1 MSRLE
6 LTSLVPD
13 SVNPEPVLSPHGHLC
28 IGSPSSVYGASQ
40 SDSLLLALDS
50 VCLGFSLFLRG
61 SMRLGISTLAYGM
74 SCSDPFP
81 AALDS
86 IGMGP
91 LLSLRNFLRPE
102 PMLSVFGMACLE
114 LSLPASDFSV
124 FGSPLPVQSPLRVGL
139 MPLALRSDLTRATAV
154 SVGLC
159 ESRIYASFA
168 WVRAHGFGT
177 PSLRNDVPWQL
188 HAAA

>member
-1 MSRLE
+1 
-6 LTSLVPD
+6 
-13 SVNPEPVLSPHGHLC
+13 
-28 IGSPSSVYGASQ
+28 
-40 SDSLLLALDS
+40 
-50 VCLGFSLFLRG
+50 
-61 SMRLGISTLAYGM
+61 MRLGISTLAYGM

-139 MPLALRSDLTRATAV
+139 MPLASGLT
-154 SVGLC
+154 
-159 ESRIYASFA
+159 
-168 WVRAHGFGT
+168 
-177 PSLRNDVPWQL
+177 
-188 HAAA
+188 